1 MNQVTVVDQPD
12 YKLKISVEP
21 LVNSTLNKIELT
33 REYYDEGVQSNSP
46 SFIVF
51 LDQDGISKLINALQT
66 TRTPSWSLAN
76 DDHQ

>member
-1 MNQVTVVDQPD
+1 MNHVTVVEQPD

-33 REYYDEGVQSNSP
+33 REYFNEGVQSNST

-51 LDQDGISKLINALQT
+51 LDQDSISKLINALQT

>member
-33 REYYDEGVQSNSP
+33 REYYDEGVQLNSS

-51 LDQDGISKLINALQT
+51 LDQDSISKLINALQT

>member
-1 MNQVTVVDQPD
+1 MNQVTVVNASD
-12 YKLKISVEP
+12 YKLNLSIKP
-21 LVNSTLNKIELT
+21 LVDSSLNEIT
-33 REYYDEGVQSNSP
+33 FAREYYNEGVQSNSS

>member
-1 MNQVTVVDQPD
+1 MNQVIVDQPD
-12 YKLKISVEP
+12 YKLKISVKP
-21 LVNSTLNKIELT
+21 LVNSTLNEIELT
-33 REYYDEGVQSNSP
+33 REYYNESVRSNSS

-51 LDQDGISKLINALQT
+51 LDQDGISKIINALQT

>member
-1 MNQVTVVDQPD
+1 MNQVIVDQPD

-33 REYYDEGVQSNSP
+33 REYYNEGVQLNSS

-76 DDHQ
+76 DDHR

>member
-12 YKLKISVEP
+12 YKLKISVKP
-21 LVNSTLNKIELT
+21 LVNSTLNEIELT
-33 REYYDEGVQSNSP
+33 REYYNDGIKSNSS

-51 LDQDGISKLINALQT
+51 LDQDGISKIINALQT

>member
-33 REYYDEGVQSNSP
+33 REYYNEGVQSNSS

-51 LDQDGISKLINALQT
+51 FLTAAIYMKNKK
-66 TRTPSWSLAN
+66 N
-76 DDHQ
+76 KKN

>member
-33 REYYDEGVQSNSP
+33 REYYNQGVQSNSS

>member
-1 MNQVTVVDQPD
+1 MNQVIVDQPD
-12 YKLKISVEP
+12 YKLKILVEP

-33 REYYDEGVQSNSP
+33 REYYDEGVQSNSS

-51 LDQDGISKLINALQT
+51 LDQDGISKIINVLQT